1 MTVEEGTVAGM
12 TGDARMDDR
21 PVTQAQFAAFIKEF
35 REFQGEFREIQ
46 GEFRELQ
53 GEFRQFKGEFR
64 LLKESSCSRSDI
76 FQVAFLV
83 QTAYF
88 AVVVGTV
95 VVLNA
100 VGLL

>member
-1 MTVEEGTVAGM
+1 MAVEEGTVAGT

-21 PVTQAQFAAFIKEF
+21 PVTQAQFAAFLAEF
-35 REFQGEFREIQ
+35 REFQ

-53 GEFRQFKGEFR
+53 GEFRQLKGEFR
-64 LLKESSCSRSDI
+64 LLKDNSCSRSDI

-88 AVVVGTV
+88 TVVVGTV

>member
-1 MTVEEGTVAGM
+1 MAGM
-12 TGDARMDDR
+12 TGDDRMDER

-35 REFQGEFREIQ
+35 REFQ

-88 AVVVGTV
+88 TVVVGTV

>member
-64 LLKESSCSRSDI
+64 LLKENSCSRSDI

>member
-1 MTVEEGTVAGM
+1 MAVEEGTVAGM

-21 PVTQAQFAAFIKEF
+21 PVTQAQFAAFLAEF
-35 REFQGEFREIQ
+35 REFQGEFRQ
-46 GEFRELQ
+46 L
-53 GEFRQFKGEFR
+53 KGEFR
-64 LLKESSCSRSDI
+64 LLKENSCSRSDI

-88 AVVVGTV
+88 TVVVGTV